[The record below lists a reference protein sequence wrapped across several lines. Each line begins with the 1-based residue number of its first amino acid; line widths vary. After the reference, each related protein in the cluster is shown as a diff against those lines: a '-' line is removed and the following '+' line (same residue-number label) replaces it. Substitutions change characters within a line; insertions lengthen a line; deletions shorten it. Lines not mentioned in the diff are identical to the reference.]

1 MGFFEI
7 LLYATI
13 LVVGLLIGVGVGT
26 IIFAGY
32 TKLTDKIRSKHAG
45 AMFIFDIIFI
55 VTVCILGITCMLYFI
70 Q

>member
-1 MGFFEI
+1 MGFLEG

-13 LVVGLLIGVGVGT
+13 LVLGSLIGAGIGT
-26 IIFAGY
+26 LIWAGY

-45 AMFIFDIIFI
+45 VMFIVDIIFI
-55 VTVCILGITCMLYFI
+55 STVCILAMTCMIYFI